1 MFMQFTVSVLIDLYC
16 QNHFFTSYQ
25 QKETGEITI
34 NQESDLV
41 RQELKQIRLVEML
54 KKSLHRCFR
63 RIMCFS
69 PLSWLFSNSILKL
82 YKLRNSIIGL

>member
-1 MFMQFTVSVLIDLYC
+1 MQFTVSVLIDLYC
-16 QNHFFTSYQ
+16 QNHFFTFYQ

-34 NQESDLV
+34 NQSGIRFSKTRTTTV
-41 RQELKQIRLVEML
+41 RFVEML

-69 PLSWLFSNSILKL
+69 PPSWLFSNSILKL

>member
-1 MFMQFTVSVLIDLYC
+1 MFMQFTLSVLIVLYC

-41 RQELKQIRLVEML
+41 RDKNYN
-54 KKSLHRCFR
+54 KSDLWKC
-63 RIMCFS
+63 
-69 PLSWLFSNSILKL
+69 
-82 YKLRNSIIGL
+82 

>member
-41 RQELKQIRLVEML
+41 RDKNYN
-54 KKSLHRCFR
+54 KSDLWKC
-63 RIMCFS
+63 
-69 PLSWLFSNSILKL
+69 
-82 YKLRNSIIGL
+82 